1 MAKHATPLL
10 DQLESGPWPSFV
22 SDIKQEAAA
31 RAANPKGLDYQI
43 PADAPEDL
51 LGVLELSYEEKETH
65 WKHGGIVGVF
75 GYGGGVIGRYCDQPE
90 KFPGVAHFHT
100 MRVAQPAAKYY
111 NTKFLRDLCD
121 IWDLR
126 GSGITNM
133 HGSTGDIV
141 LLGTQTPQLE
151 EIFHDLTHKLNVD
164 LGGSGSNLRTP
175 EACLGQSR
183 CEYACYNTQDMCYQ
197 LTQDYQDEL
206 HRPAFPYKFKFKFDG
221 CPNGCVCA
229 MARSDFA
236 VVGTWKDD
244 IKIDQ
249 DAVKAYVT
257 DDRKLATK
265 TKKRTLSI
273 DARCANL
280 EAVCYNLIAT
290 QSPVASDFRLLQ
302 TIIYVDFNL
311 QRMTDKVRQICR
323 ATRHMV
329 KADISL
335 PQELV
340 GTVEAEAEAVYQVLG
355 SSLSAL
361 VTNDMSIICNLAVED
376 EPVHAAYEKFFRTF
390 NRMDTGDFM
399 DDDSNYDDLRRA
411 IMVSRYLDRI
421 ASISIDAAC
430 RLTFLLTG
438 QRMTA
443 GDIARTDED
452 ELESMRVPSGE
463 GVIMRPA
470 VDAHFVAK
478 VPANELN
485 ESLRYLLEHL
495 EDEDDAEDDEE

>member
-1 MAKHATPLL
+1 MTKHATPLL

-22 SDIKQEAAA
+22 SDIKQEAEA
-31 RAANPKGLDYQI
+31 RAKNPKGLDYQI
-43 PADAPEDL
+43 PADCPDDL
-51 LGVLELSYEEKETH
+51 LGVLELSYAEKETH

-100 MRVAQPAAKYY
+100 MRVAQPAGKYY

-151 EIFHDLTHKLNVD
+151 EIFYELTHNMNVD

-183 CEYACYNTQDMCYQ
+183 CEYACYNAQDLCYQ

-206 HRPAFPYKFKFKFDG
+206 HRPAFPYKFKFKFDA

-249 DAVKAYVT
+249 EKVKAYAGGVLKPNAGAHSGRDWGKFDLQKEVVERCPSRCMKWDGSKLSIVTAGCVRCMHCINTMPQALRIGDERGASILVGAKAPVVDGSQMGSLLVPFVKVEPPYDEVKEVIEKIWDWWMEEGKNRERVGETMKRLSFQKLLEVT
-257 DDRKLATK
+257 D
-265 TKKRTLSI
+265 I
-273 DARCANL
+273 
-280 EAVCYNLIAT
+280 
-290 QSPVASDFRLLQ
+290 PASA
-302 TIIYVDFNL
+302 
-311 QRMTDKVRQICR
+311 C
-323 ATRHMV
+323 HV
-329 KADISL
+329 KEPRSNPYIFFK
-335 PQELV
+335 
-340 GTVEAEAEAVYQVLG
+340 
-355 SSLSAL
+355 
-361 VTNDMSIICNLAVED
+361 ED
-376 EPVHAAYEKFFRTF
+376 EVPGGWSHDLAAYR
-390 NRMDTGDFM
+390 NRH
-399 DDDSNYDDLRRA
+399 
-411 IMVSRYLDRI
+411 
-421 ASISIDAAC
+421 
-430 RLTFLLTG
+430 
-438 QRMTA
+438 QR
-443 GDIARTDED
+443 
-452 ELESMRVPSGE
+452 
-463 GVIMRPA
+463 
-470 VDAHFVAK
+470 
-478 VPANELN
+478 
-485 ESLRYLLEHL
+485 
-495 EDEDDAEDDEE
+495 